1 MERMTPG
8 MRPNGMMWCQRQARG
23 LVAAG
28 ALCAALAGCGSV
40 VASNQP
46 GDVATAVPAAAPRVG
61 CASVDQA
68 TTATIHRAM
77 HLVEPVDGGPLT
89 VIQHKAALVRALFS
103 DMCQAVTHPETSMGL
118 VHCPIDIGTD
128 YSGTFYDGARVLATF
143 VYSASGCQRV
153 SLTAAGKTQ
162 GTVLFGRAA
171 DAAPHLESDLKAAL
185 DGTPQTGIIPPVTSV
200 NPGGP
205 NQPA

>member
-1 MERMTPG
+1 MERMAPG
-8 MRPNGMMWCQRQARG
+8 VRQNGMMRQRQVRE
-23 LVAAG
+23 LVVAG
-28 ALCAALAGCGSV
+28 VVCAALAGCGSV

-46 GDVATAVPAAAPRVG
+46 GEVATAVPAAASQVG
-61 CASVDQA
+61 CASVNQA
-68 TTATIHRAM
+68 TTATVHRAM
-77 HLVEPVDGGPLT
+77 RLVEPTNGGT
-89 VIQHKAALVRALFS
+89 FAVTQRKAALVRALFS
-103 DMCQAVTHPETSMGL
+103 DMCQAVTHPQTSMGL